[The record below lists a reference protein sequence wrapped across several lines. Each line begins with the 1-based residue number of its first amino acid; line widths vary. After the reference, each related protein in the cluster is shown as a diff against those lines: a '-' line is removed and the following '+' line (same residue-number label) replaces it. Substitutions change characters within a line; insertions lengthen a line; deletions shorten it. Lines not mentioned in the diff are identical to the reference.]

1 MERPDW
7 APAEIDI
14 ERPSAARMYDY
25 YLGGNHNFAADRAAV
40 EQIRA
45 VIPDVEVGARA
56 NRAFLRRAVRFLTD
70 SGIRQFLDIGSGI
83 PTLGNVHEIAQQA
96 DPTARVAY
104 VDIDPVAVAH
114 SRKILAGNDNATV
127 IQADG
132 RRPERVLADPDV
144 RALLDFDQP
153 IAVMLVAMLH
163 FVSDDEDPAG
173 ILRAFRDA
181 VPAGSYL
188 VISHGSPDSRPQEG
202 AAGQAVYHRTA
213 NPLTLRTRAELT
225 ALFDGFTLV
234 APGVVWVPE
243 WRPDSP
249 DEVGEHPERTGV
261 LGGVGRKE

>member
-1 MERPDW
+1 MDRPDW
-7 APAEIDI
+7 APEEIDI
-14 ERPSAARMYDY
+14 ERPSAARMYDF

-56 NRAFLRRAVRFLTD
+56 NRAFLRRAVRFLAE

-114 SRKILAGNDNATV
+114 SRKILAGNGNATA

-132 RRPERVLADPDV
+132 RQPERVLADPEV
-144 RALLDFDQP
+144 RALLDFDRP

-163 FVSDDEDPAG
+163 FVSDDENPAG
-173 ILRAFRDA
+173 ILRTFHDA
-181 VPAGSYL
+181 VPSGSYL
-188 VISHGSPDSRPQEG
+188 VLSHGSPDSRPQEG
-202 AAGQAVYHRTA
+202 AAGQAVYNRTA

-225 ALFDGFTLV
+225 ALFDGFALV
-234 APGVVWVPE
+234 PPGVVWVPE